1 MGKFSKVSDFIERH
15 ESFFISGHETPDG
28 DALGSE
34 IALYRGLRKLGKN
47 ALIVNADPAAQKYG
61 YLDPGGAISTLNP
74 DISVP
79 FPLPGDVSSWG
90 HFIVDTND
98 IGNIG
103 HVSTHILPYVSE
115 YYIIDHHESGDDL
128 ISDNHIEE
136 NASSTCEILF
146 DLLTELGVEIDTE
159 IAVALYTGIMYD
171 TGSFI
176 YPKTSAKTF
185 DIAHKLVAAGVKP
198 NDMYQHIYES
208 NSIPALRL
216 QSRVLSTLELHYNQH
231 VAVQIMLKEIIDQC
245 GARYEEA
252 DSFIN
257 IPLKSKDIRVS
268 VFFKEN
274 ERGILRCSLRS
285 KGNIN
290 VAAIAQ
296 TFGGGGHRTAAGFK
310 SSFKLDTIKSRVLEL
325 LRPYFEAGSE

>member
-1 MGKFSKVSDFIERH
+1 
-15 ESFFISGHETPDG
+15 
-28 DALGSE
+28 
-34 IALYRGLRKLGKN
+34 
-47 ALIVNADPAAQKYG
+47 
-61 YLDPGGAISTLNP
+61 
-74 DISVP
+74 
-79 FPLPGDVSSWG
+79 
-90 HFIVDTND
+90 
-98 IGNIG
+98 
-103 HVSTHILPYVSE
+103 
-115 YYIIDHHESGDDL
+115 
-128 ISDNHIEE
+128 
-136 NASSTCEILF
+136 
-146 DLLTELGVEIDTE
+146 
-159 IAVALYTGIMYD
+159 
-171 TGSFI
+171 
-176 YPKTSAKTF
+176 
-185 DIAHKLVAAGVKP
+185 
-198 NDMYQHIYES
+198 MYQHIYES